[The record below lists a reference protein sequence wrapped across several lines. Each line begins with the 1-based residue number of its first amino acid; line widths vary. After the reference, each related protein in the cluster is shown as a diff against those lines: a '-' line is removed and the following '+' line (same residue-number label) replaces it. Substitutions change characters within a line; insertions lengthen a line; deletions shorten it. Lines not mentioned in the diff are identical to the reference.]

1 MHGIKTNVLTVRT
14 RAIMPVA
21 TAILGVVCT
30 STDADAEAFPLNTPV
45 LVTNIRAA
53 ISDAGVLGTLKPT
66 LEAISDQADAVAIV
80 VRVDT
85 DADPADQDDLVIGT
99 ATGGAFTGLQAL
111 LAAEAQTGVRPR
123 ILGAP
128 GLDTQAVT
136 TALVVVA
143 KKLRAFAYA
152 AGIGADIAA
161 VSTYGENFG
170 DRELMLIWPNWNSSF
185 AGDAVARVIGLR
197 AAIDEDQGWQKTIS
211 NVTVGGVTG
220 VSKDIHFDIQD
231 DTTDAGTLNAA
242 QITTLIRSSG
252 FRYWGNRTRSEEPL
266 WAFETSVRTS
276 QALQDEIAEGIRWA
290 IDKPLTKMLIK
301 DILDTIN
308 ARFRALTA
316 QGRIIGGSAWYDPA
330 LNSQADLA
338 GGKLTIDY
346 DFTPCA
352 PLESLTLNQRLTDRY
367 YADFAS
373 LAA

>member
-1 MHGIKTNVLTVRT
+1 
-14 RAIMPVA
+14 
-21 TAILGVVCT
+21 
-30 STDADAEAFPLNTPV
+30 
-45 LVTNIRAA
+45 
-53 ISDAGVLGTLKPT
+53 
-66 LEAISDQADAVAIV
+66 
-80 VRVDT
+80 
-85 DADPADQDDLVIGT
+85 
-99 ATGGAFTGLQAL
+99 
-111 LAAEAQTGVRPR
+111 
-123 ILGAP
+123 
-128 GLDTQAVT
+128 
-136 TALVVVA
+136 
-143 KKLRAFAYA
+143 
-152 AGIGADIAA
+152 
-161 VSTYGENFG
+161 
-170 DRELMLIWPNWNSSF
+170 MLIWPNWNSSF
-185 AGDAVARVIGLR
+185 AGDAVARAMGLR
-197 AAIDEDQGWQKTIS
+197 AAIDEEQGWQKTIS
-211 NVTVGGVTG
+211 NVPVGGVTG
-220 VSKDIHFDIQD
+220 VSTDIHFDIQD
-231 DTTDAGTLNAA
+231 DSTDAGTLNAA